1 MEENREI
8 EIDLRSIFSTLRK
21 KIVFMILIALICGA
35 VAGCYTNFFIQP
47 KYTATVTLCAYN
59 DNNRIGTDG
68 SITSSEIDASQN
80 LVNTY
85 LEIIKSNTF
94 LEKVADNLDYE
105 ITPGTIKS
113 MISCGQ
119 VEDTFIFKVQVA
131 STNAAQAAEIAN
143 TIAEICPDEIVR
155 IVNAGSVQIV
165 DLATQ
170 PTSPSS
176 PNLKKIICIALMAG
190 FIASFAIF
198 FLKEIF
204 DTSINNEKDL
214 EKEFDIPVL
223 GTIPRLLPVDNS
235 DSSKS
240 SVANSQ
246 SAFSS
251 LLKKQEEN
259 KNEVE

>member
-8 EIDLRSIFSTLRK
+8 EIDLRAIFFTLRK
-21 KIVFMILIALICGA
+21 KIVFMILIAIICGA
-35 VAGCYTNFFIQP
+35 VAGCYTNFFVQP
-47 KYTATVTLCAYN
+47 KYTATITLCAYN
-59 DNNRIGTDG
+59 NNNRIGTDG

-85 LEIIKSNTF
+85 LEIVRSNTF
-94 LEKVADNLDYE
+94 LEKVADNLDYD
-105 ITPGTIKS
+105 ISAGAIKG
-113 MISCGQ
+113 MVSCSQ
-119 VEDTFIFKVQVA
+119 VENTFIFKVAVT
-131 STNAAQAAEIAN
+131 STDAGQAAVIAN

-165 DLATQ
+165 DFATQ

-176 PNLKKIICIALMAG
+176 PNLKKIVGIALLAG
-190 FIASFAIF
+190 FAVSFVIF

-204 DTSINNEKDL
+204 DTSINDEKDL

-235 DSSKS
+235 SNKNPG
-240 SVANSQ
+240 ANSQ
-246 SAFSS
+246 SAFGSI
-251 LLKKQEEN
+251 LKKQEEN
-259 KNEVE
+259 KNESEK